1 MAVAIP
7 LSELPVVDRN
17 TDPNSFPKENFTSGA
32 VVVMNKPLEWS
43 SFHLVKFIR
52 YRVPPKK
59 VGHAGTLDPLAT
71 GVLVVC
77 TGKATK
83 SIEQVQQLPKEYVA
97 KITFGA
103 STPSYDAAL
112 EPDETAPWEHIT
124 EEKIADVL
132 KHDFSGEI
140 MQKPP
145 IYSAIKM
152 KGERLYKKARRG
164 EKVEIIPRPVQ
175 IYQTEL
181 LSVDLPEITLR
192 IECGKGTYIRSIAH
206 DLGLALGSRAYMSGL
221 ERTAI
226 GSFNVHSALSADEFN
241 RFMKTYLD

>member
-7 LSELPVVDRN
+7 LSELPIVDRN
-17 TDPNSFPKENFTSGA
+17 TDPNSFPKENFTTGA
-32 VVVMNKPLEWS
+32 VLVMNKPLEWS

-83 SIEQVQQLPKEYVA
+83 SIEQIQDLSKEYIA
-97 KITFGA
+97 KITFGE
-103 STPSYDAAL
+103 STPSYDSAL
-112 EPDETAPWEHIT
+112 DADETAPWDHIT
-124 EEKIADVL
+124 EEKIIEVL
-132 KHDFSGEI
+132 KRDFTGEI

-145 IYSAIKM
+145 IYSAIKI

-164 EKVEIIPRPVQ
+164 EKVDIVPRPVQ
-175 IYQTEL
+175 IYETEIL
-181 LSVDLPEITLR
+181 NVNLPEITLR
-192 IECGKGTYIRSIAH
+192 VKCGKGTYIRSIAH
-206 DLGLALGSRAYMSGL
+206 DLGLALGSRAFMSGL

-226 GSFNVHSALSADEFN
+226 GSYNVEKALTTDEFN
-241 RFMKTYLD
+241 QFMKTYLD

>member
-17 TDPNSFPKENFTSGA
+17 TDPNSFPKENFTTGA

-124 EEKIADVL
+124 EEKIEEVL
-132 KHDFSGEI
+132 KRDFSGEI

-226 GSFNVHSALSADEFN
+226 GSFNVESALTAEEFN
-241 RFMKTYLD
+241 QFMKTYLD

>member
-1 MAVAIP
+1 MAIAIP
-7 LSELPVVDRN
+7 LSELPVVDRES
-17 TDPNSFPKENFTSGA
+17 DPSSFPKDNFTTGT

-43 SFHLVKFIR
+43 SFHLVKFVR

-71 GVLVVC
+71 GVLVIC

-83 SIEQVQQLPKEYVA
+83 SIEQVQHLPKEYVA

-112 EPDETAPWEHIT
+112 EPDETAPWNHIT
-124 EEKIADVL
+124 KEKIEEVL
-132 KHDFSGEI
+132 AEKFSGEI

-145 IYSAIKM
+145 IYSAIRI

-164 EKVEIIPRPVQ
+164 EKVEIVPRPVQ
-175 IYQTEL
+175 IYETEL
-181 LSVDLPEITLR
+181 LDVSLPEITLR
-192 IECGKGTYIRSIAH
+192 VRCGKGTYIRSIAY
-206 DLGLALGSRAYMSGL
+206 DLGIALESKAYMSGL

-226 GSFNVHSALSADEFN
+226 GPFQIEKALDPEEFD

>member
-17 TDPNSFPKENFTSGA
+17 TDPDSFPKENFTTGT

-43 SFHLVKFIR
+43 SFHLVKFVR

-83 SIEQVQQLPKEYVA
+83 SINQIQQLPKEYVA

-112 EPDETAPWEHIT
+112 DPDVTAPWEHIT
-124 EEKIADVL
+124 EEKIAAIL
-132 KHDFSGEI
+132 KSDFSGEI

-145 IYSAIKM
+145 IYSAIKV

-164 EKVEIIPRPVQ
+164 EKVEIVPRPVQ
-175 IYQTEL
+175 IYHTEL

-192 IECGKGTYIRSIAH
+192 IKCGKGTYIRSIAH
-206 DLGLALGSRAYMSGL
+206 DLGLALGSRAFMSGL

-226 GSFNVHSALSADEFN
+226 GSFTIENALTAEEFN
-241 RFMKTYLD
+241 LFMKTYLD

>member
-17 TDPNSFPKENFTSGA
+17 TDPDSFPKENFTTGA

-97 KITFGA
+97 KISFGA

-124 EEKIADVL
+124 EENIAAVL
-132 KHDFSGEI
+132 KSDFSGEI

-164 EKVEIIPRPVQ
+164 EKVEILPRPVQ

-192 IECGKGTYIRSIAH
+192 IKCGKGTYVRSIAH

-226 GSFNVHSALSADEFN
+226 GSFNVENALTEQEFN
-241 RFMKTYLD
+241 LFMKTYLD

>member
-1 MAVAIP
+1 MAIAIP

-17 TDPNSFPKENFTSGA
+17 TDPNSFPKEKFSLGA
-32 VVVMNKPLEWS
+32 VVLMNKPLEWS
-43 SFHLVKFIR
+43 SFQLVKFVR

-71 GVLVVC
+71 GLLVLC

-83 SIEQVQQLPKEYVA
+83 SIEQIQQLPKEYTA

-112 EPDETAPWEHIT
+112 EPDETAPWDHIT
-124 EEKIADVL
+124 EEKIEEKLAE
-132 KHDFSGEI
+132 DFSGEI

-145 IYSAIKM
+145 IYSAISI

-164 EKVEIIPRPVQ
+164 EKVEIVPRPVQ
-175 IYQTEL
+175 IYETEL
-181 LSVDLPEITLR
+181 VKVNLPEITLR
-192 IECGKGTYIRSIAH
+192 VKCGKGTYIRSIAH

-221 ERTAI
+221 VRTAI
-226 GSFNVHSALSADEFN
+226 GPFKAENAFSTEEFN
-241 RFMKTYLD
+241 QFMKTYLD